1 MQRILKLLHLIG
13 LTIFLGSIITFVVIS
28 NLIEGAS
35 LENILFGRDII
46 STGTYVLT
54 IPAMW
59 LIAVTG
65 IWMGYKKYGIKNRF
79 FQLKFFLILLIVL
92 NAHFFVAPAVT
103 LATDLAAQSY
113 KQGKLFSS
121 YYDAYMKESL
131 FGAINVLLTI
141 TAAVI
146 GVWRIG
152 TKLTINKI
160 QKS

>member
-1 MQRILKLLHLIG
+1 MRQILKLLHFIG

-35 LENILFGRDII
+35 LENILFGRNVI
-46 STGTYVLT
+46 SARTFLLT
-54 IPAMW
+54 LPAMW

-92 NAHFFVAPAVT
+92 NAHFLVTPAVT
-103 LATDLAAQSY
+103 LATELATQSY
-113 KQGKLFSS
+113 EQGNLLSS
-121 YYDAYMKESL
+121 YYDAYMKESI

-152 TKLTINKI
+152 VNSTHNLLH
-160 QKS
+160 KS

>member
-1 MQRILKLLHLIG
+1 MRQILKLLHFIG

-35 LENILFGRDII
+35 LENILFGRNVI
-46 STGTYVLT
+46 SAGTFLLT
-54 IPAMW
+54 LPAMW

-92 NAHFFVAPAVT
+92 NAHFFVTPAVT
-103 LATDLAAQSY
+103 LATELAAQSY
-113 KQGKLFSS
+113 EQGNFLSS
-121 YYDAYMKESL
+121 YYDAYMKESI

-152 TKLTINKI
+152 IKSTHNLL
-160 QKS
+160 QK